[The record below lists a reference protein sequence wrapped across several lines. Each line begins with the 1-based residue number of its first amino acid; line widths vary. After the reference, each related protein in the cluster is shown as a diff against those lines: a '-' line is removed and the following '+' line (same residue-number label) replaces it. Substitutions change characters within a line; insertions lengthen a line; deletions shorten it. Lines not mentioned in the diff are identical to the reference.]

1 MFVMADSELDD
12 LLSKSKLIR
21 QRIEAR
27 NNQPS
32 TATSPSKSSNSPATQ
47 LDLGVKIKPEQN
59 DSFPMLIGHLEETGE
74 ESFLEIMMIVITA
87 LLALPILPF
96 MFLYFVLQEQRYK
109 REYAQN
115 ILNPRYLRGTGLIV
129 ASDLSAELITKGK
142 VPRHTF
148 EKEDITCINRHSI
161 QYGMSGSKDYEI
173 RIHLHDF
180 HALTL
185 YGLTGVEP
193 RDIVE
198 KLVSLYSVEVYDTS
212 EYVDTSSGGGGGGG

>member
-1 MFVMADSELDD
+1 MADSELDD

-96 MFLYFVLQEQRYK
+96 MFLYLVLQEQRYK

-212 EYVDTSSGGGGGGG
+212 EYVDTSSGGGGGG

>member
-212 EYVDTSSGGGGGGG
+212 EYVDTSSGGGGGG

>member
-1 MFVMADSELDD
+1 
-12 LLSKSKLIR
+12 
-21 QRIEAR
+21 
-27 NNQPS
+27 
-32 TATSPSKSSNSPATQ
+32 
-47 LDLGVKIKPEQN
+47 
-59 DSFPMLIGHLEETGE
+59 MLIGHLEETGE

-96 MFLYFVLQEQRYK
+96 MFLYFVLQEQRFK

-115 ILNPRYLRGTGLIV
+115 ILNPAYLRGTGLII

-148 EKEDITCINRHSI
+148 EKEDITCINLHKFHTGLRDI
-161 QYGMSGSKDYEI
+161 DFEV

-185 YGLTGVEP
+185 YGFSGADS
-193 RDIVE
+193 RDVVS
-198 KLVSLYSVEVYDTS
+198 KLVSLYDVEVHHTS
-212 EYVDTSSGGGGGGG
+212 EYVDSGHGGGGG

>member
-1 MFVMADSELDD
+1 MADSELDD

-212 EYVDTSSGGGGGGG
+212 EYVDTSSGGGGGG

>member
-1 MFVMADSELDD
+1 MADSELDD

>member
-1 MFVMADSELDD
+1 
-12 LLSKSKLIR
+12 
-21 QRIEAR
+21 
-27 NNQPS
+27 
-32 TATSPSKSSNSPATQ
+32 
-47 LDLGVKIKPEQN
+47 
-59 DSFPMLIGHLEETGE
+59 MLIGHLEETGE

-212 EYVDTSSGGGGGGG
+212 EYVDTSSGGGGGG